1 MSNNNKEIYNQPI
14 TIKYSDDIELVQQ
27 VLNIYSKFVEYSL
40 TPMYIDLMT
49 YCIIDDMNS
58 DDFKDN
64 IIEDVKNDN
73 DDDDFKI
80 YTYKIKRM
88 LKTGEIK
95 EYENSLK
102 YKMKKKEDNKQ
113 KKPYNYYVK
122 KINPKKR
129 GRKKSIKNMIYESY
143 IKLCDEDK
151 NLIQKILNKK

>member
-64 IIEDVKNDN
+64 IIKCDNRFKNRRHIDAKMYELKRDGLLLKEDKAPRWRLAPEFQTIQNMIGKGD
-73 DDDDFKI
+73 I
-80 YTYKIKRM
+80 
-88 LKTGEIK
+88 LL
-95 EYENSLK
+95 SLK
-102 YKMKKKEDNKQ
+102 FEK
-113 KKPYNYYVK
+113 
-122 KINPKKR
+122 
-129 GRKKSIKNMIYESY
+129 
-143 IKLCDEDK
+143 
-151 NLIQKILNKK
+151 

>member
-1 MSNNNKEIYNQPI
+1 MEKKINDFNFENNKNLKIN
-14 TIKYSDDIELVQQ
+14 
-27 VLNIYSKFVEYSL
+27 
-40 TPMYIDLMT
+40 
-49 YCIIDDMNS
+49 